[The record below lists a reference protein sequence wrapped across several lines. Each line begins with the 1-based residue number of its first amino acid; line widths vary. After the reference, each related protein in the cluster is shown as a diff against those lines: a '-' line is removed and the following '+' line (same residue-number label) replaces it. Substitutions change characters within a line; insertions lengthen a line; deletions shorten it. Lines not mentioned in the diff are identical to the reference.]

1 MGTAG
6 IISEY
11 GLYWSYTARQ
21 LSLGSEPA
29 YRRCVMKLSGI
40 ITGILLIFALNSGV
54 NAQPRA
60 ITLKTEPN
68 SQVFIDGVFYGRTG
82 DDGTLKIRKLSSVDH
97 TLKLRCDGFKEK
109 TQRLTPAAKGEI
121 TVPLVITKDK
131 AELKFQEAGR
141 LAQID
146 REKAIA
152 AYAEAIKLR
161 AGFVDAYI
169 AMARLQNDN
178 ADVLAAQK
186 TIAAVRRLRPGIAEV
201 SAVEARILKDGGY
214 PEKAIAAFKRAIVE
228 GKGFQP
234 EAYTGLGLLYKEMA
248 ETAGGEGDLDAE
260 KANYDESAKNL
271 KIALKQLGSAPD
283 AIVLYQLLGLVYER
297 RHLYPQAISLYKEF
311 LDIFPD
317 TPEATS
323 VRSFIVQL
331 EKQLAETPKAQ

>member
-1 MGTAG
+1 
-6 IISEY
+6 
-11 GLYWSYTARQ
+11 
-21 LSLGSEPA
+21 
-29 YRRCVMKLSGI
+29 MKF
-40 ITGILLIFALNSGV
+40 GILITSILLAFTLDLC
-54 NAQPRA
+54 AQTHTRSLT
-60 ITLKTEPN
+60 IKTEAN
-68 SQVFIDGVFYGRTG
+68 AQVFIDGVSYGRTSE
-82 DDGTLKIRKLSSVDH
+82 DGTLKIRKLSAETH

-109 TQRLTPAAKGEI
+109 VQRLAPTAKGEI
-121 TVPLVITKDK
+121 AVPLVITKDK

-161 AGFVDAYI
+161 SGFVEAYI
-169 AMARLQNDN
+169 EMARLQNDN
-178 ADVLAAQK
+178 SDVLAAQK
-186 TIAAVRRLRPGIAEV
+186 TIVAVRRLRPGIAEV

-234 EAYTGLGLLYKEMA
+234 EANTGLGLLYKEMA

-260 KANYDESAKNL
+260 KANYDESAKYL
-271 KIALKQLGSAPD
+271 KTALKQLGSAPD

-311 LDIFPD
+311 LEIFPD

-323 VRSFIVQL
+323 VGSFIIQL
-331 EKQLAETPKAQ
+331 EKQMAEAPKAQ

>member
-1 MGTAG
+1 MRFG
-6 IISEY
+6 
-11 GLYWSYTARQ
+11 
-21 LSLGSEPA
+21 
-29 YRRCVMKLSGI
+29 GI
-40 ITGILLIFALNSGV
+40 ITGIFLILALHIGV
-54 NAQPRA
+54 AAQARS
-60 ITLKTEPN
+60 ITIKTEPN
-68 SQVFIDGVFYGRTG
+68 SQVFIDGVSYGRTG
-82 DDGTLKIRKLSSVDH
+82 EDGTLKVRKLSAETH

-109 TQRLTPAAKGEI
+109 VQRLAPTAKGEI
-121 TVPLVITKDK
+121 IVPLVITKDK

-141 LAQID
+141 LAKID

-152 AYAEAIKLR
+152 AYGEAIKLR

-169 AMARLQNDN
+169 EMARLQNDN

-186 TIAAVRRLRPGIAEV
+186 TIAAVKRLRPGVAEV

-234 EAYTGLGLLYKEMA
+234 EAYTGLGLLYKEKA
-248 ETAGGEGDLDAE
+248 ETAGSEGDLDAE
-260 KANYDESAKNL
+260 KANYDESAKYL
-271 KIALKQLGSAPD
+271 KVALKQLGSAPD
-283 AIVLYQLLGLVYER
+283 AIVLYQLLGLVFER
-297 RHLYPQAISLYKEF
+297 RHEYPQAIALYKEF

-331 EKQLAETPKAQ
+331 EKQLADTPKAQ

>member
-1 MGTAG
+1 MK
-6 IISEY
+6 
-11 GLYWSYTARQ
+11 
-21 LSLGSEPA
+21 LGS
-29 YRRCVMKLSGI
+29 I
-40 ITGILLIFALNSGV
+40 ITCISLVFVLSIGV
-54 NAQPRA
+54 YAQA
-60 ITLKTEPN
+60 SSLTIKTEPN
-68 SQVFIDGVFYGRTG
+68 TQVFIDGVSYGRTAE
-82 DDGTLKIRKLSSVDH
+82 DGTLKIRKLSPETH
-97 TLKLRCDGFKEK
+97 TLKLRSDGFQEK
-109 TQRLTPAAKGEI
+109 TQRLTAAAKGEI

-186 TIAAVRRLRPGIAEV
+186 TIAAVRRHRPGIAEV

-214 PEKAIAAFKRAIVE
+214 PEKAVAAFKRAIVE

-234 EAYTGLGLLYKEMA
+234 EAFTGLGLLYKEMA

-260 KANYDESAKNL
+260 KANYDESSKNL
-271 KIALKQLGSAPD
+271 KVALKQLGSAPD

-297 RHLYPQAISLYKEF
+297 RHLFPQAISLYKEF

-323 VRSFIVQL
+323 VRSFIIQL
-331 EKQLAETPKAQ
+331 EKQMAETPQAQ

>member
-1 MGTAG
+1 
-6 IISEY
+6 
-11 GLYWSYTARQ
+11 
-21 LSLGSEPA
+21 
-29 YRRCVMKLSGI
+29 MKLSFI
-40 ITGILLIFALNSGV
+40 ITSILLVFALNICV
-54 NAQPRA
+54 NAQARS
-60 ITLKTEPN
+60 ITIKTEPN
-68 SQVFIDGVFYGRTG
+68 TQVFIDGVSYGRTAE
-82 DDGTLKIRKLSSVDH
+82 DGTLKIRKLSAASH
-97 TLKLRCDGFKEK
+97 TLKLRCDGFIEK
-109 TQRLTPAAKGEI
+109 IERLPSAAKGEI
-121 TVPLVITKDK
+121 NVPLVITKDK

-248 ETAGGEGDLDAE
+248 ETAGGEGDLDTE
-260 KANYDESAKNL
+260 KTNYDESAKNL
-271 KIALKQLGSAPD
+271 KVALKQLGSAPD

-297 RHLYPQAISLYKEF
+297 RHLYTEAISLYNQF

-331 EKQLAETPKAQ
+331 EKQLAETPQAQ